1 MRYFILIMAI
11 VLAGCT
17 KIVEVEKI
25 KEVKMGTYT
34 GTYPTEDVRVMW
46 QSCFSGH
53 QKARRVPPQ
62 VAMMIC
68 DCVSD
73 QTRVD
78 WKRDDIQAIY
88 GLNAHGNKD
97 NKSNEDMVKYWT
109 KANFDCEMKIKS
121 NLQNLLQP
129 QQSSLTLEESI

>member
-1 MRYFILIMAI
+1 MKYFIII
-11 VLAGCT
+11 LAFFIASCT

-25 KEVKMGTYT
+25 KEVKVGKFT

-46 QSCFSGH
+46 QSCFMGH
-53 QKARRVPPQ
+53 QQARRVPPQ
-62 VAMMIC
+62 VAMVIC
-68 DCVSD
+68 DCVAD

-88 GLNAHGNKD
+88 GLNAHGNSD

-121 NLQNLLQP
+121 NLQNLLQH
-129 QQSSLTLEESI
+129 QQSSFTLKKSI

>member
-1 MRYFILIMAI
+1 MKYLLIILAMFIAS
-11 VLAGCT
+11 CT

-46 QSCFSGH
+46 QSCFMGH
-53 QKARRVPPQ
+53 QQARRVPPQ
-62 VAMMIC
+62 IAMIIC
-68 DCVSD
+68 DCVAD

-88 GLNAHGNKD
+88 GLNAHGNSD
-97 NKSNEDMVKYWT
+97 NKSNADMVKYWT
-109 KANFDCEMKIKS
+109 KANYDCEMKTKVK
-121 NLQNLLQP
+121 LQEQF
-129 QQSSLTLEESI
+129 QQSSLTLEKSI